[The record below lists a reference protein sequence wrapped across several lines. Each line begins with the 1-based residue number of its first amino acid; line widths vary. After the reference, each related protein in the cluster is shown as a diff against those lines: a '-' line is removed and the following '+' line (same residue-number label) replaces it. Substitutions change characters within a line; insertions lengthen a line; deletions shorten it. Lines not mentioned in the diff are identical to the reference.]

1 MLSVVIRMLLL
12 YFLSIKVEITIL
24 TPDYCCL
31 MVRSFLY
38 LRHVSEPWADNLKNL
53 ALWSQCAMIKN
64 LLEYEI
70 LLTDLFCFCSGA
82 HQTR

>member
-24 TPDYCCL
+24 TPDYYCL
-31 MVRSFLY
+31 MVRNFLY

-53 ALWSQCAMIKN
+53 AL
-64 LLEYEI
+64 
-70 LLTDLFCFCSGA
+70 
-82 HQTR
+82 